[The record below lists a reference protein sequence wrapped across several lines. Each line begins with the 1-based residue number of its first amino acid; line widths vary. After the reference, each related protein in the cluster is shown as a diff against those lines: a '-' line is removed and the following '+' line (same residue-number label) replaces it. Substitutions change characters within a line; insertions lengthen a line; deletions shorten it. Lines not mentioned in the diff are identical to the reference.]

1 MECPECKGKGGK
13 WYHTHSRLN
22 PVNPH
27 EYRECRACEGSGEM
41 QIYPEYVQTGTFIDK
56 CKVCDG
62 TGEVE
67 DLICPNCNGSGEG
80 MYDDTKCSL
89 CKGSGFYNGY

>member
-1 MECPECKGKGGK
+1 MECPDCKGKGGK
-13 WYHTHSRLN
+13 CYHTHSSLN

-27 EYRECRACEGSGEM
+27 EYRECPTCE
-41 QIYPEYVQTGTFIDK
+41 
-56 CKVCDG
+56 G

-80 MYDDTKCSL
+80 GYDGTSCTL
-89 CKGSGFYNGY
+89 CGGTGVHNGC